1 MIFILLAQYQT
12 DSLDYTN
19 GIVHILFCLNVLKI
33 EMMHLS
39 YFALN
44 EAISNKTKI
53 ILLSLLL
60 LVHLDLFIYC
70 FIDTFQVP
78 VTQTRMIRII
88 TCLLIATLQ
97 CCDAL
102 HTVMSN
108 VNDWGNGRFEG
119 HVTFPVHGEDIGG
132 WECIITFSEPVT
144 GLSVYM

>member
-1 MIFILLAQYQT
+1 MIFILLAQCQT
-12 DSLDYTN
+12 DNLDYTHW
-19 GIVHILFCLNVLKI
+19 IVHILFCLNVLNL

-44 EAISNKTKI
+44 EAISNITKI
-53 ILLSLLL
+53 ILLSSLL

-78 VTQTRMIRII
+78 VTQTRMIRRT

-97 CCDAL
+97 CCHAL

-144 GLSVYM
+144 GLSV

>member
-53 ILLSLLL
+53 ILLSSLLL
-60 LVHLDLFIYC
+60 LVHLDLFIYW

-78 VTQTRMIRII
+78 VT
-88 TCLLIATLQ
+88 
-97 CCDAL
+97 
-102 HTVMSN
+102 
-108 VNDWGNGRFEG
+108 
-119 HVTFPVHGEDIGG
+119 
-132 WECIITFSEPVT
+132 
-144 GLSVYM
+144 